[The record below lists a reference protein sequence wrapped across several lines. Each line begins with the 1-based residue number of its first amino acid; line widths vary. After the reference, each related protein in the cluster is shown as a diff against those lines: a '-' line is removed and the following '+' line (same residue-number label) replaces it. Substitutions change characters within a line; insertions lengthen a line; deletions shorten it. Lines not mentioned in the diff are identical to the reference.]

1 VPPLADLVVIELASV
16 LAGPSV
22 GMFFAEH
29 GARVVKVEAP
39 GGDVTRRWHLATED
53 PDDDRPAYFCAVNWG
68 KASVGLDLRTPD
80 GRAVLHRLVAEAD
93 VVVSSFRPGAAAR
106 LGADADTL
114 RSVNPRLVVVE
125 VDGYG
130 ADDPRAGYDAVVQAE
145 AGFTFL
151 NGPADGPPTKMP
163 VALVDVLAAHQ
174 LKEAALVALL
184 GRERTG
190 EGAHVRVSLLGA
202 AVASLA
208 NQAANWLTAGVS
220 PQRMGSAHPNIAP
233 YGTVYATAAGGVVL
247 AVGTDRQFGAL
258 AEALGRPEWADDA
271 RFATNA
277 ARVRHRDALDALLT
291 DSLADRDRDAL
302 LEDLAARGVPAG
314 AVRDVPTVFEHPE
327 ARRLVLD
334 DGAGH
339 AAVRTVATGTA
350 VPLSPPPRFAADTR
364 RVLAGLG
371 LDAAEADRLAASG
384 AVALGPE

>member
-1 VPPLADLVVIELASV
+1 VSPLADLVVIELASV

-39 GGDVTRRWHLATED
+39 GGDVTRRWHLAAED
-53 PDDDRPAYFCAVNWG
+53 PADDRPAYFCAVNWG

-80 GRAVLHRLVAEAD
+80 GRAVLHRLVARAD

-184 GRERTG
+184 AREQSG

-233 YGTVYATAAGGVVL
+233 YGAVYATARGGVVL
-247 AVGTDRQFGAL
+247 AVGTDRQFGEL
-258 AEALGRPEWADDA
+258 ANALGRPEWADDA

-277 ARVRHRDALDALLT
+277 ARVRYRDALDALLT
-291 DSLADRDRDAL
+291 DALADRDRDAL

-314 AVRDVPTVFEHPE
+314 AVRDVPTVFEQPE

-339 AAVRTVATGTA
+339 AAVRTVATGEA

-364 RVLAGLG
+364 TVLAGLG

>member
-1 VPPLADLVVIELASV
+1 MSPLADLVVVELASV

-39 GGDVTRRWHLATED
+39 GGDVTRRWHLAAED
-53 PDDDRPAYFCAVNWG
+53 PADDRPAYFCAVNWG
-68 KASVGLDLRTPD
+68 KASVGLDLGSAD
-80 GRAVLHRLVAEAD
+80 GRAVLNRLVAEAD

-106 LGADADTL
+106 LGADAGTL
-114 RSVNPRLVVVE
+114 RAVNPRLVVVE

-130 ADDPRAGYDAVVQAE
+130 PGDPRAGYDAVVQAE
-145 AGFTFL
+145 AGFTHL
-151 NGPADGPPTKMP
+151 NGQPGGPPTKMP

-184 GRERTG
+184 ARERSG

-208 NQAANWLTAGVS
+208 NQATNWLTAGVS

-233 YGTVYATAAGGVVL
+233 YGTVYATATGGVVL
-247 AVGTDRQFGAL
+247 AVGTDRQFAAL
-258 AEALGRPEWADDA
+258 ADALGRPEWASDG

-277 ARVRHRDALDALLT
+277 ARVRHRDALDAQ
-291 DSLADRDRDAL
+291 LAEALGPRDRDAL
-302 LEDLAARGVPAG
+302 LADLAARGVPAG
-314 AVRDVPTVFEHPE
+314 AVRDVPAVFEQPE

-334 DGAGH
+334 ESTEHD
-339 AAVRTVATGTA
+339 
-350 VPLSPPPRFAADTR
+350 
-364 RVLAGLG
+364 
-371 LDAAEADRLAASG
+371 ASG
-384 AVALGPE
+384 QW

>member
-1 VPPLADLVVIELASV
+1 
-16 LAGPSV
+16 
-22 GMFFAEH
+22 
-29 GARVVKVEAP
+29 
-39 GGDVTRRWHLATED
+39 
-53 PDDDRPAYFCAVNWG
+53 
-68 KASVGLDLRTPD
+68 
-80 GRAVLHRLVAEAD
+80 
-93 VVVSSFRPGAAAR
+93 
-106 LGADADTL
+106 
-114 RSVNPRLVVVE
+114 
-125 VDGYG
+125 
-130 ADDPRAGYDAVVQAE
+130 
-145 AGFTFL
+145 
-151 NGPADGPPTKMP
+151 MP

-184 GRERTG
+184 AREQSG

-233 YGTVYATAAGGVVL
+233 YGAVYATARGGVVL
-247 AVGTDRQFGAL
+247 AVGTDRQFGEL
-258 AEALGRPEWADDA
+258 ANALGRPEWADDA

-277 ARVRHRDALDALLT
+277 ARVRYRDALDALLT
-291 DSLADRDRDAL
+291 DALADRDRDAL

-314 AVRDVPTVFEHPE
+314 AVRDVPTVFEQPE

-339 AAVRTVATGTA
+339 AAVRTVATGEA

-364 RVLAGLG
+364 TVLAGLG